1 MNQHSVPFYPVHE
14 FPVEARKAIE
24 QVQQNIKAPLAL
36 IGASVLSAM
45 SAAAQGRVMV
55 KLPIVG
61 TARPATLYSLV
72 VADSGERKSAVDAK
86 IFEPLKKRD
95 VMRGARYTERLSHY
109 QIEYRLW
116 HKIEADLIKKIVKLT
131 GEGENTEDLRSRLT
145 EHGKCQPVK
154 PGIGTRLRQNLSTR
168 SLLDDLDGEGKSLVI
183 LSDEGQIV
191 LEGTLLKSSGYL
203 NKAWEGGP
211 IQMNRANGVRIS
223 ADNVSITFSIM
234 VQSSALQGHLRKQGD
249 TPRGTGFWARF
260 LITWPESTMGT
271 RFLYDREPTWEKL
284 NDFHANIEAMMGDF
298 EEEDSGDSEVRVYEL
313 DEDARALWV
322 DLVNETELL
331 IQPLGPMSDIRD
343 FASKACE
350 IAVRIAALFHH
361 FSQQTGR
368 ISRDTLQRAARIVHY
383 HIHEFKNIFSDS
395 REVPQVYA
403 DSASLEN
410 YLREQFQRNGGK
422 PIPRTQVLKCG
433 PVRPK
438 ERFDPA
444 MQSLEYEQK
453 VLSVPAPNR
462 QRWIWPQANIFAHV
476 VHGV

>member
-1 MNQHSVPFYPVHE
+1 MNRASVPFYPVHE

-24 QVQQNIKAPLAL
+24 QVQKNIKAPLAL

-45 SAAAQGRVMV
+45 SAAAQGRIMV
-55 KLPIVG
+55 KLPIVD

-86 IFEPLKKRD
+86 IFERLKKRD
-95 VMRGARYTERLSHY
+95 EMRKARYADRLSHY
-109 QIEYRLW
+109 QIEHRLW
-116 HKIEADLIKKIVKLT
+116 QKIEADLIKKIVKLT
-131 GEGENTEDLRSRLT
+131 GEGENTDDFRALLT
-145 EHGKCQPVK
+145 EHGKSKPDK
-154 PGIGTRLRQNLSTR
+154 PGVGTRLRQNLSTR

-203 NKAWEGGP
+203 NKGWEGGP

-223 ADNVSITFSIM
+223 AENVSITFSIM
-234 VQSSALQGHLRKQGD
+234 VQSSALQGHLRRQGD

-271 RFLYDREPTWEKL
+271 RFTYDLEPTWENL
-284 NDFHANIEAMMGDF
+284 NEFHACLEAMMGDF
-298 EEEDSGDSEVRVYEL
+298 EEEDSADFDLTVYEL

-322 DLVNETELL
+322 ELVNETELL

-368 ISRDTLQRAARIVHY
+368 ISRDTLQRATRIVHY
-383 HIHEFKNIFSDS
+383 HIHEFKNIFSS
-395 REVPQVYA
+395 SNEVPQVYA
-403 DSASLEN
+403 DSAALEG
-410 YLREQFQRNGGK
+410 YLRDQYQRNGGK
-422 PIPRTQVLKCG
+422 AIPRNQVLKCG

-444 MQSLEYEQK
+444 LQSLEFEHK
-453 VLSVPAPNR
+453 VVVGTDPNR
-462 QRWIWPQANIFAHV
+462 RRWIWPKPQCFGHTT
-476 VHGV
+476 HGV